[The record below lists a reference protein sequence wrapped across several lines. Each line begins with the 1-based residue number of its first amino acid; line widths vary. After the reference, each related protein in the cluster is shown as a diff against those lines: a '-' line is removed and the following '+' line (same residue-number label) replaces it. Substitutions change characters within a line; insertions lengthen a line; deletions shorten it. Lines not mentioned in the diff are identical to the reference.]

1 MNNTKDIAREKVIP
15 AASRMFI
22 TQGCKNVTMDD
33 VAKKLRMSKR
43 TLYEM
48 FGDKEALLN
57 ECMEYIIQSDKVL
70 AQQLY
75 KAKDFDDFF
84 VLIHNIKQQRNII
97 FDIHQHF
104 SNELR
109 KYYPNVFRKQMIMHS
124 KERLEGVKQTLAN
137 FKEQKIIRDD
147 VDIDVAAV
155 FLNEVSQQ
163 IIFDHFSIPN
173 YKSSELL
180 SNFLV
185 TYFRGIA
192 TRDFT
197 KEWDKRKNTK
207 TKE

>member
-1 MNNTKDIAREKVIP
+1 MNNANDIAREKVIP
-15 AASRMFI
+15 TASRMFI
-22 TQGCKNVTMDD
+22 THGCKNVTMDD
-33 VAKKLRMSKR
+33 VAKQLRMSKR

-48 FGDKEALLN
+48 FGDKEALLS
-57 ECMEYIIQSDKVL
+57 ECVEYIIQSDKVL
-70 AQQLY
+70 AQQMY
-75 KAKDFDDFF
+75 KATNFDDFF
-84 VLIHNIKQQRNII
+84 AMIRDIKQQRNII
-97 FDIHQHF
+97 FDINQHF

-109 KYYPNVFRKQMIMHS
+109 KYYPNLFRKHVIMHS

-137 FKEQKIIRDD
+137 FKEKRIIRED

-173 YKSSELL
+173 YKSYELL

-197 KEWDKRKNTK
+197 EEWDKRKK
-207 TKE
+207 AKRKE

>member
-1 MNNTKDIAREKVIP
+1 MNKTKDIAREKVIP

-22 TQGCKNVTMDD
+22 THGCKNITMDD
-33 VAKKLRMSKR
+33 IAKKLRMSKR

-48 FGDKEALLN
+48 FGDKEALLS
-57 ECMEYIIQSDKVL
+57 ECTEYIIQSDKVL

-84 VLIHNIKQQRNII
+84 VLIHDIKQQRNII

-109 KYYPNVFRKQMIMHS
+109 KYYPNVFRKQVIMHS
-124 KERLEGVKQTLAN
+124 KERLEGVKQTLTN
-137 FKEQKIIRDD
+137 FKEKRIIRED

-173 YKSSELL
+173 HKSCELL

-197 KEWDKRKNTK
+197 EEWDRRKKAKRK
-207 TKE
+207 E

>member
-1 MNNTKDIAREKVIP
+1 MNDTKDIAREKVIP

-48 FGDKEALLN
+48 FGDKEALLS
-57 ECMEYIIQSDKVL
+57 ECTEYIIQSDKVL
-70 AQQLY
+70 AQQLF
-75 KAKDFDDFF
+75 KATDFNDFF
-84 VLIHNIKQQRNII
+84 NLIRNIKQQHNII

-109 KYYPNVFRKQMIMHS
+109 KYYPNVFRKQVIMHS
-124 KERLEGVKQTLAN
+124 KERLEGVKQTLTN
-137 FKEQKIIRDD
+137 FKEKRIIRED

-173 YKSSELL
+173 HKSSELL

-197 KEWDKRKNTK
+197 EEWDRRKKAKRK
-207 TKE
+207 E

>member
-1 MNNTKDIAREKVIP
+1 MEENKEEIHKKVIP
-15 AASRMFI
+15 VASRMFI
-22 TQGCKNVTMDD
+22 TQGCKDVTMDD

-43 TLYEM
+43 TLYEI
-48 FGDKEALLN
+48 FGDKETLLS
-57 ECMEYIIQSDKVL
+57 ECTEYIIQSDKVL

-84 VLIHNIKQQRNII
+84 VLIRNIKQQQNII

-109 KYYPNVFRKQMIMHS
+109 KYYPNVFRKQVIMHS
-124 KERLEGVKQTLAN
+124 KERLEGVKQTLTN
-137 FKEQKIIRDD
+137 FKQQRIIRED

-173 YKSSELL
+173 HKSSELL

-185 TYFRGIA
+185 TYFRGIT

-197 KEWDKRKNTK
+197 EEWDKRKK
-207 TKE
+207 AKRKE

>member
-1 MNNTKDIAREKVIP
+1 
-15 AASRMFI
+15 
-22 TQGCKNVTMDD
+22 
-33 VAKKLRMSKR
+33 
-43 TLYEM
+43 
-48 FGDKEALLN
+48 KETLLN
-57 ECMEYIIQSDKVL
+57 KCTEYIIQSDKVL

-84 VLIHNIKQQRNII
+84 VLIRNIRQQQNII

-109 KYYPNVFRKQMIMHS
+109 KYYPNVFRKQVIMHS
-124 KERLEGVKQTLAN
+124 KERLEGAKQTLTN
-137 FKEQKIIRDD
+137 FKEKRIIRED

-173 YKSSELL
+173 HKSSELL

-197 KEWDKRKNTK
+197 EEWDRRKQAKRK
-207 TKE
+207 E